1 VKERRARFSC
11 FFPDEKKRRSW
22 EDAANYFFHFRIF
35 FERVLVPQ
43 RADPVR
49 CVEGEN
55 LNMKVTSFAAAAF
68 AVFLSGCSGGDRSA
82 KSGNWQPDPTLL
94 DQLAPAVAVEVY
106 EIRPPKGYR
115 LERPPG
121 PEGGRF
127 FFWIGP
133 PRPNQTA
140 PKLGLTLTT
149 LPPDEAKETTLEK
162 FLTLHL
168 DIAKKRHTGWSQ
180 TPTER
185 GQMNGFS
192 FLRVRFHGELTKDLK
207 THGFLYMA
215 QDGANFIEL
224 ISRDVEPFH
233 VEALKLAE
241 TAARTFR
248 KR

>member
-35 FERVLVPQ
+35 FERLLVSL
-43 RADPVR
+43 RADRLR
-49 CVEGEN
+49 CAEGEN
-55 LNMKVTSFAAAAF
+55 LNMKVTSLAAAVF
-68 AVFLSGCSGGDRSA
+68 AVFLSGCSGGDTSA

-94 DQLAPAVAVEVY
+94 DQLAPAVAVEGY
-106 EIRPPKGYR
+106 EIRPPKAYQ
-115 LERPPG
+115 LQRPPG
-121 PEGGRF
+121 PEAGRF
-127 FFWIGP
+127 FFWIGS

-149 LPPDEAKETTLEK
+149 LPPDEAKEYTLEK
-162 FLTLHL
+162 FLSLHL
-168 DIAKKRHTGWSQ
+168 ELFKKQTAGWSQ
-180 TPTER
+180 TATER
-185 GQMNGFS
+185 GQLNGLS
-192 FLRVRFHGELTKDLK
+192 FLRVRFNGESTKDLK
-207 THGFLYMA
+207 MHGFLYMA